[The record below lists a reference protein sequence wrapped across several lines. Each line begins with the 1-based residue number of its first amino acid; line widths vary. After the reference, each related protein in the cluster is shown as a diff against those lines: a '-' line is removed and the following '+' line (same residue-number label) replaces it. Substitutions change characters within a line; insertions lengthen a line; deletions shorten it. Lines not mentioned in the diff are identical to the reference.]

1 MNKFDCNFETGE
13 LFKITK
19 KGLRKVGFLYNEKHL
34 CFVMYKKYVYVKDIV
49 YMLYHN
55 LQEIPKG
62 YKVICKNKNFLDTRI
77 NNLELI
83 QNRRTQCDA
92 EYILFRTRTRTEFDR
107 KLQDSEQDE
116 INNYYNSKCVDIRNI
131 ACDNIN
137 LKLKRKKR

>member
-1 MNKFDCNFETGE
+1 MNRFDCNFETGE

-34 CFVMYKKYVYVKDIV
+34 CFTMYKKYVYVKDIV

-62 YKVICKNKNFLDTRI
+62 YKVICKNNNFLDTRI